1 MKLVSSPKG
10 HTQEIRVHWNYT
22 HLHRD
27 KHFLSIPDWMKGLG
41 WLVPLTQLFASNNGK
56 YSWKEENSTQC
67 LKFSLPNIQSKISEH
82 SLPSCSLHHSF
93 WEGSCQARGLPSS
106 SLQSPHAEKL
116 RPWPFTNSRVSAPAW
131 EGIPQFQ
138 PSLEMT
144 TALVNTWSINSRCC
158 CSSVAQSRLT
168 LSPPYGLWPTRLL
181 CQWDYTGKNTGMGCH
196 FLSKESSWPRDWTH
210 ISRIGRWI
218 L

>member
-27 KHFLSIPDWMKGLG
+27 KHFSSIPDWRKGLG

-67 LKFSLPNIQSKISEH
+67 LKFSLPNTQSKISEH

-116 RPWPFTNSRVSAPAW
+116 RPWPFTNSQVSAPTW

-144 TALVNTWSINSRCC
+144 TALVNTVRINSHCC
-158 CSSVAQSRLT
+158 CSLVAQSRLT
-168 LSPPYGLWPTRLL
+168 LSPPYGL
-181 CQWDYTGKNTGMGCH
+181 
-196 FLSKESSWPRDWTH
+196 
-210 ISRIGRWI
+210 
-218 L
+218 